1 MKRSFVVRGRSL
13 LAQCGQP
20 LCAVLAVFTLMLMS
34 SVGWADEEE
43 AVLEQCD
50 APKGTIAVSEPQSHV
65 VMALSRYNLPPPTS
79 LLRQYIQNS
88 NCFQVVER
96 GRAMRNI
103 QQERGLAESGM
114 LQQDSNMGGG
124 QMVTADF
131 VMTPDVIFKDDN
143 AGGAGV
149 GAAVGSLFGGI
160 GSLVGAVAGGVKFQE
175 AQTTLTMADTRSSLQ
190 VAAASGTYKKA
201 DWAFGGVLGAI
212 GGGAYTST
220 DEGKI
225 VAAALLDNYNNIVR
239 DVRSNPSLLESTSA
253 VAQQNAAASL
263 QAVNHQPGAVLSAK
277 LDNVKV
283 LDEPDRG
290 AEVVSKLKKGE
301 EVVFM
306 GDAEDGYLYVQGSEA
321 EGWVQEFMLDG

>member
-1 MKRSFVVRGRSL
+1 MKRSFVVRGRYL

-20 LCAVLAVFTLMLMS
+20 LRAVLAVFTLMLMS

-131 VMTPDVIFKDDN
+131 VMTPDVIFKDGN

-201 DWAFGGVLGAI
+201 DWAFGGVLDL
-212 GGGAYTST
+212 GG
-220 DEGKI
+220 D
-225 VAAALLDNYNNIVR
+225 L
-239 DVRSNPSLLESTSA
+239 
-253 VAQQNAAASL
+253 
-263 QAVNHQPGAVLSAK
+263 
-277 LDNVKV
+277 
-283 LDEPDRG
+283 
-290 AEVVSKLKKGE
+290 
-301 EVVFM
+301 
-306 GDAEDGYLYVQGSEA
+306 
-321 EGWVQEFMLDG
+321 

>member
-1 MKRSFVVRGRSL
+1 MKVFAIQRGWHT
-13 LAQCGQP
+13 LAAIIP
-20 LCAVLAVFTLMLMS
+20 TIFAAITMMLMS
-34 SVGWADEEE
+34 SISWADEG
-43 AVLEQCD
+43 AVLEKCD
-50 APKGTIAVSEPQSHV
+50 APKGTIAVAEPQSHV
-65 VMALSRYNLPPPTS
+65 IMALSRYNLPPPTS

-103 QQERGLAESGM
+103 QQERNLSESGM

-131 VMTPDVIFKDDN
+131 VMTPDVVFKDSN

-149 GAAVGSLFGGI
+149 GAAVGSLFGGV

-175 AQTTLTMADTRSSLQ
+175 AQTTLTMADTRSTIQ

-263 QAVNHQPGAVLSAK
+263 QAVNHRPGAVLRAK

-283 LDEPDRG
+283 LDEPERG
-290 AEVVSKLKKGE
+290 ADVVSKLKKGE

-306 GDAEDGYLYVQGSEA
+306 GDAEDGYLYVQGSES

>member
-1 MKRSFVVRGRSL
+1 MKVSFVVRGRHSL
-13 LAQCGQP
+13 VQCGQP
-20 LCAVLAVFTLMLMS
+20 LCAVLAVSTLILMS

-263 QAVNHQPGAVLSAK
+263 QAVNHRPGAVLSAK

-321 EGWVQEFMLDG
+321 EGWVQEFMLDE

>member
-1 MKRSFVVRGRSL
+1 MKVSFVVRGRHS

-20 LCAVLAVFTLMLMS
+20 LCAVLAVSTLILMS

-321 EGWVQEFMLDG
+321 EGWVQEFMLDE

>member
-1 MKRSFVVRGRSL
+1 MKVSFVLRGRYL
-13 LAQCGQP
+13 LASCAKP
-20 LCAVLAVFTLMLMS
+20 LRSLFAVFTVMLMPS
-34 SVGWADEEE
+34 LGWADEE

-103 QQERGLAESGM
+103 QQERGLSESGM

-131 VMTPDVIFKDDN
+131 VMTPDVIFKDSN

-175 AQTTLTMADTRSSLQ
+175 AQTTLTMADTRSTIQ

-263 QAVNHQPGAVLSAK
+263 QAVSHRPGAVLRAK

-283 LDEPDRG
+283 LGEPDRG
-290 AEVVSKLKKGE
+290 ADVVSQLKKGE

>member
-1 MKRSFVVRGRSL
+1 MEASSISRGWSVLAASDQAVRSALVMTL
-13 LAQCGQP
+13 LA
-20 LCAVLAVFTLMLMS
+20 LISSMALA
-34 SVGWADEEE
+34 DEE

-50 APKGTIAVSEPQSHV
+50 SPKGTIAIAEPQSYLIITL
-65 VMALSRYNLPPPTS
+65 ARYNLPPPTG

-103 QQERGLAESGM
+103 QQERDLSESGM
-114 LQQDSNMGGG
+114 LQRDANMGGG

-131 VMTPDVIFKDDN
+131 VMTPDVIFKDGN

-149 GAAVGSLFGGI
+149 GAAVGSLFGPI
-160 GSLVGAVAGGVKFQE
+160 GSLVGVVAGGVKFQE
-175 AQTTLTMADTRSSLQ
+175 AQTTLTMTDTRSTIQ

-239 DVRSNPSLLESTSA
+239 DVRNNPSLLQSTSA
-253 VAQQNAAASL
+253 VAEQNAAASL
-263 QAVNHQPGAVLSAK
+263 QAVKYRPGAVLRAK
-277 LDNVKV
+277 VDNVKV
-283 LDEPDRG
+283 LEGPERG
-290 AEVVSKLKKGE
+290 ADAVTRLKKGE

-306 GDAEDGYLYVQGSEA
+306 GDAEDGYLLIQGSEA

>member
-1 MKRSFVVRGRSL
+1 MKAFAIQRGWHTLATIAKISF
-13 LAQCGQP
+13 A
-20 LCAVLAVFTLMLMS
+20 AITMLMS
-34 SVGWADEEE
+34 SISWADDE
-43 AVLEQCD
+43 AVLEKCD
-50 APKGTIAVSEPQSHV
+50 EPKGTLAISEPQDHIIL
-65 VMALSRYNLPPPTS
+65 ALRGYNLPPPTQ
-79 LLRQYIQNS
+79 LLRQYVQNS

-103 QQERGLAESGM
+103 QQERNLSESGM

-131 VMTPDVIFKDDN
+131 VMTPDVIFKDGN

-175 AQTTLTMADTRSSLQ
+175 AQTTLTMADTRSTIQ

-263 QAVNHQPGAVLSAK
+263 QAVNHRPGAVLRAK

-283 LDEPDRG
+283 LDGPERG
-290 AEVVSKLKKGE
+290 ADVVSKLKKGE

>member
-1 MKRSFVVRGRSL
+1 MT
-13 LAQCGQP
+13 QTI
-20 LCAVLAVFTLMLMS
+20 CAVTTLMLMS
-34 SVGWADEEE
+34 SISWADEE
-43 AVLEQCD
+43 AVLEKCD
-50 APKGTIAVSEPQSHV
+50 GPKGTIAVAEPQSLV
-65 VMALSRYNLPPPTS
+65 IMALSRYNLPPPTS

-103 QQERGLAESGM
+103 QQERNLSESGM

-131 VMTPDVIFKDDN
+131 VMTPDVIFKDSN

-175 AQTTLTMADTRSSLQ
+175 AQTTLTMADTRSTIQ

-263 QAVNHQPGAVLSAK
+263 QAVNHRPGAVLRAK
-277 LDNVKV
+277 LDNIKV
-283 LDEPDRG
+283 LETPERG
-290 AEVVSKLKKGE
+290 SDVVSKLNKGE

-321 EGWVQEFMLDG
+321 EGWVQQFMLDG

>member
-1 MKRSFVVRGRSL
+1 MKAFAIQRGWQA
-13 LAQCGQP
+13 LATIA
-20 LCAVLAVFTLMLMS
+20 LKTFAAIMLMQMS
-34 SVGWADEEE
+34 SNSSADEE
-43 AVLEQCD
+43 AVLEKCN
-50 APKGTIAVSEPQSHV
+50 APKGTIAVAEPQSHV
-65 VMALSRYNLPPPTS
+65 IVALSRYNLPSPTS
-79 LLRQYIQNS
+79 LLRQYIQKS

-103 QQERGLAESGM
+103 QQERNLSESGM

-131 VMTPDVIFKDDN
+131 VMTPDVIFKDGN

-149 GAAVGSLFGGI
+149 GAAVGSLLGGV

-175 AQTTLTMADTRSSLQ
+175 AQTTLTMADTRSTIQ

-239 DVRSNPSLLESTSA
+239 DVRNNPSLLTSTSA
-253 VAQQNAAASL
+253 VAQQNAAVSL
-263 QAVNHQPGAVLSAK
+263 QAVNHRPGAVLRAK

-283 LDEPDRG
+283 LEGPERG
-290 AEVVSKLKKGE
+290 ADVVSKLKKGE

-321 EGWVQEFMLDG
+321 DGWVQEFMLDG

>member
-1 MKRSFVVRGRSL
+1 MKAFAIQRGWHT
-13 LAQCGQP
+13 LATMTQTIF
-20 LCAVLAVFTLMLMS
+20 AVTTLMLLSSMS
-34 SVGWADEEE
+34 WADDE
-43 AVLEQCD
+43 AVLEKCD
-50 APKGTIAVSEPQSHV
+50 APKGTVAVAEPQSHV
-65 VMALSRYNLPPPTS
+65 IMALSRYNLPPPTS
-79 LLRQYIQNS
+79 LIRQYIQNS

-103 QQERGLAESGM
+103 QQERNLSESGM

-131 VMTPDVIFKDDN
+131 VMTPDVIFKDSN

-175 AQTTLTMADTRSSLQ
+175 AQTTLTMADTRSTIQ

-239 DVRSNPSLLESTSA
+239 DIRSNPSLLESTSA

-263 QAVNHQPGAVLSAK
+263 QAVNHRPGAVLRAK
-277 LDNVKV
+277 LDSVKV
-283 LDEPDRG
+283 LEGPERG
-290 AEVVSKLKKGE
+290 ADVVSKLKKGE

-321 EGWVQEFMLDG
+321 EGWVQEFMLDD

>member
-1 MKRSFVVRGRSL
+1 MRPFAIQRGWQA
-13 LAQCGQP
+13 LATIVIRTF
-20 LCAVLAVFTLMLMS
+20 AAIMLMLMS
-34 SVGWADEEE
+34 SNSSADEE
-43 AVLEQCD
+43 AVLEKCD
-50 APKGTIAVSEPQSHV
+50 APKGTIAVAEPQSHV
-65 VMALSRYNLPPPTS
+65 IMALSRYNLPPPTS
-79 LLRQYIQNS
+79 LLRQYIQKS

-103 QQERGLAESGM
+103 QQERNLSESGM

-131 VMTPDVIFKDDN
+131 VMTPDIIFKDGN

-149 GAAVGSLFGGI
+149 GAAVGSLLGGV
-160 GSLVGAVAGGVKFQE
+160 GSLVGAVAGGIKFQE
-175 AQTTLTMADTRSSLQ
+175 AQTTLTMADTRSTIQ
-190 VAAASGTYKKA
+190 VAAASGTYKKS

-239 DVRSNPSLLESTSA
+239 DVRNDPSLLVSTSA
-253 VAQQNAAASL
+253 VAQQNAAVSL
-263 QAVNHQPGAVLSAK
+263 QAVNHRPGAVLRAK

-283 LDEPDRG
+283 LEGPERG
-290 AEVVSKLKKGE
+290 ADVVSKLKKGE

>member
-1 MKRSFVVRGRSL
+1 MKAFAIQRGWQA
-13 LAQCGQP
+13 LATI
-20 LCAVLAVFTLMLMS
+20 VLRTFAAIMLMLMS
-34 SVGWADEEE
+34 SNSSADEE
-43 AVLEQCD
+43 AVLEKCD
-50 APKGTIAVSEPQSHV
+50 APKGTIAVAEPQSHV
-65 VMALSRYNLPPPTS
+65 IMALSRYNLPPPTS
-79 LLRQYIQNS
+79 LLRQYIQKS

-103 QQERGLAESGM
+103 QQERNLSESGM

-131 VMTPDVIFKDDN
+131 IMTPDVIFKDGN

-149 GAAVGSLFGGI
+149 GAAVGSLLGGV
-160 GSLVGAVAGGVKFQE
+160 GSLVGAVAGGIKFQE
-175 AQTTLTMADTRSSLQ
+175 AQTTLTMADTRSTIQ
-190 VAAASGTYKKA
+190 VAAASGTYKKS

-225 VAAALLDNYNNIVR
+225 IAAALLDNYNNIVR
-239 DVRSNPSLLESTSA
+239 DVRNNPSLLVSTST
-253 VAQQNAAASL
+253 VAQQNAAVSL
-263 QAVNHQPGAVLSAK
+263 QAVNHRPGAVLRAK

-283 LDEPDRG
+283 LEGPERG
-290 AEVVSKLKKGE
+290 ADVVSKLKKGE

>member
-1 MKRSFVVRGRSL
+1 MKAFAIQRGWHT
-13 LAQCGQP
+13 LAIITQT
-20 LCAVLAVFTLMLMS
+20 LFAVTTLMLMS
-34 SVGWADEEE
+34 SISWADDE
-43 AVLEQCD
+43 AVLEKCD
-50 APKGTIAVSEPQSHV
+50 APKGTVAVAEPQSHV
-65 VMALSRYNLPPPTS
+65 IMALSRYNLPPPTS

-103 QQERGLAESGM
+103 QQERNLSESGM

-131 VMTPDVIFKDDN
+131 VMTPDVIFKDSN

-175 AQTTLTMADTRSSLQ
+175 AQTTLTMADTRSTIQ

-263 QAVNHQPGAVLSAK
+263 QAVNHRPGAVLRAK
-277 LDNVKV
+277 LANVKV
-283 LDEPDRG
+283 LEGPERG
-290 AEVVSKLKKGE
+290 ADVVSKLKKGE
-301 EVVFM
+301 EVVYM
-306 GDAEDGYLYVQGSEA
+306 GDAEDGYLYVQGSDA
-321 EGWVQEFMLDG
+321 EGWVQEFMLDD

>member
-1 MKRSFVVRGRSL
+1 MKAFAIQRGWHT
-13 LAQCGQP
+13 LATMTQTI
-20 LCAVLAVFTLMLMS
+20 CAVTTLMLMS
-34 SVGWADEEE
+34 SISWADEE
-43 AVLEQCD
+43 AVLEKCD
-50 APKGTIAVSEPQSHV
+50 GPKGTIAVAEPQSHV
-65 VMALSRYNLPPPTS
+65 IMALSRYNLPPPTS

-103 QQERGLAESGM
+103 QQERNLSESGM

-131 VMTPDVIFKDDN
+131 VMTPDVIFKDSN

-175 AQTTLTMADTRSSLQ
+175 AQTTLTMADTRSTIQ

-263 QAVNHQPGAVLSAK
+263 QAVNHRPGAVLRAK
-277 LDNVKV
+277 LDNIKV
-283 LDEPDRG
+283 LEGPERG
-290 AEVVSKLKKGE
+290 SDVVSKLNKGE

-321 EGWVQEFMLDG
+321 EGWVQQFMLDG

>member
-1 MKRSFVVRGRSL
+1 MKAFAIQRGWQA
-13 LAQCGQP
+13 LATIA
-20 LCAVLAVFTLMLMS
+20 LKTFAAIMLMQMSCNS
-34 SVGWADEEE
+34 SADEE
-43 AVLEQCD
+43 AVLEKCN
-50 APKGTIAVSEPQSHV
+50 APKGTIAVAEPQSHV
-65 VMALSRYNLPPPTS
+65 IVALSRYNLPSPTS
-79 LLRQYIQNS
+79 LLRQYIQKS

-103 QQERGLAESGM
+103 QQERNLSESGM

-131 VMTPDVIFKDDN
+131 VMTPDVIFKDGN

-149 GAAVGSLFGGI
+149 GAAVGSLLGGV
-160 GSLVGAVAGGVKFQE
+160 GSLVGAVAGGIKFQE
-175 AQTTLTMADTRSSLQ
+175 AQTTLTMADTRSTIQ
-190 VAAASGTYKKA
+190 VAAASGTYKKS

-239 DVRSNPSLLESTSA
+239 DVRNNPSLLTSTSA
-253 VAQQNAAASL
+253 VAQQNAAVSL
-263 QAVNHQPGAVLSAK
+263 QAVNHRPGAVLRAK

-283 LDEPDRG
+283 LEGPERG
-290 AEVVSKLKKGE
+290 ADVVSKLKKGE

-306 GDAEDGYLYVQGSEA
+306 GDAEDGYLYVQGSEV

>member
-1 MKRSFVVRGRSL
+1 MKAFAIQRGWQA
-13 LAQCGQP
+13 LATIA
-20 LCAVLAVFTLMLMS
+20 LKTFAAIMLMQMS
-34 SVGWADEEE
+34 SNSSADEE
-43 AVLEQCD
+43 AVLEKCN
-50 APKGTIAVSEPQSHV
+50 APKGTIAVAEPQSHV
-65 VMALSRYNLPPPTS
+65 IVALSRYNLPSPTS
-79 LLRQYIQNS
+79 LLRQYIQKS

-103 QQERGLAESGM
+103 QQERNLSESGM

-131 VMTPDVIFKDDN
+131 VMTPDVIFKDGN

-149 GAAVGSLFGGI
+149 GAAVGSLLGGV
-160 GSLVGAVAGGVKFQE
+160 GSLVGAVAGGIKFQE
-175 AQTTLTMADTRSSLQ
+175 AQTTLTMADTRSTIQ
-190 VAAASGTYKKA
+190 VAAASGTYKKS

-239 DVRSNPSLLESTSA
+239 DVRNNPSLLTSTSA
-253 VAQQNAAASL
+253 VAQQNAAVSL
-263 QAVNHQPGAVLSAK
+263 QAVNHRPGAVLRAK

-283 LDEPDRG
+283 LEGPERG
-290 AEVVSKLKKGE
+290 ADVVSKLKKGE

>member
-1 MKRSFVVRGRSL
+1 MKAFAIQRGWHT
-13 LAQCGQP
+13 LATMTQTIF
-20 LCAVLAVFTLMLMS
+20 AATTLMLMS
-34 SVGWADEEE
+34 SVSWADDE
-43 AVLEQCD
+43 AVLEKCD
-50 APKGTIAVSEPQSHV
+50 GPKGTIAVAEPQSHV
-65 VMALSRYNLPPPTS
+65 IMALSRYNLPPPTS

-103 QQERGLAESGM
+103 QQERNLSESGM

-131 VMTPDVIFKDDN
+131 VMTPDVIFKDSN

-175 AQTTLTMADTRSSLQ
+175 AQTTLTMADTRSTIQ

-253 VAQQNAAASL
+253 VAQQNAATSL
-263 QAVNHQPGAVLSAK
+263 QAVNHRPGAVLRAK

-283 LDEPDRG
+283 LEGPERG
-290 AEVVSKLKKGE
+290 ADVVSKLGKGE

-306 GDAEDGYLYVQGSEA
+306 GDAEDGYLFVQGSDA
-321 EGWVQEFMLDG
+321 EGWVQEFMLDD

>member
-1 MKRSFVVRGRSL
+1 MKAF
-13 LAQCGQP
+13 AIQCGWHT
-20 LCAVLAVFTLMLMS
+20 LATMTQTIFAATTLMLMS
-34 SVGWADEEE
+34 SVSWADDE
-43 AVLEQCD
+43 AVLEKCD
-50 APKGTIAVSEPQSHV
+50 GPKGTIAVAEPQSHV
-65 VMALSRYNLPPPTS
+65 IMALSRYNLPPPTS

-103 QQERGLAESGM
+103 QQERNLSESGM

-131 VMTPDVIFKDDN
+131 VMTPDVIFKDSN

-175 AQTTLTMADTRSSLQ
+175 AQTTLTMADTRSTIQ

-253 VAQQNAAASL
+253 VAQQNAATSL
-263 QAVNHQPGAVLSAK
+263 QAVNHRPGAVLRAK

-283 LDEPDRG
+283 LEGPERG
-290 AEVVSKLKKGE
+290 ADVVSKLKKGE
-301 EVVFM
+301 EVVYM
-306 GDAEDGYLYVQGSEA
+306 GDAEDGYLYVQGSDA
-321 EGWVQEFMLDG
+321 EGWVQEFMLDD

>member
-1 MKRSFVVRGRSL
+1 MIRC
-13 LAQCGQP
+13 Q
-20 LCAVLAVFTLMLMS
+20 
-34 SVGWADEEE
+34 
-43 AVLEQCD
+43 
-50 APKGTIAVSEPQSHV
+50 IQSH
-65 VMALSRYNLPPPTS
+65 AKNQIT
-79 LLRQYIQNS
+79 
-88 NCFQVVER
+88 
-96 GRAMRNI
+96 AMK
-103 QQERGLAESGM
+103 SGM

-131 VMTPDVIFKDDN
+131 VMTPDVIFKDGN

-149 GAAVGSLFGGI
+149 GAAVGSLLGGV
-160 GSLVGAVAGGVKFQE
+160 GSLVGAVAGGIKFQE
-175 AQTTLTMADTRSSLQ
+175 AQTTLTMADTRSTIQ
-190 VAAASGTYKKA
+190 VAAASGTYKKS

-239 DVRSNPSLLESTSA
+239 DVRNNPSLLTSTSA
-253 VAQQNAAASL
+253 VAQQNAAVSL
-263 QAVNHQPGAVLSAK
+263 QAVNHRPGAVLRAK

-283 LDEPDRG
+283 LEGPERG
-290 AEVVSKLKKGE
+290 ADVVSKLKKGE

>member
-1 MKRSFVVRGRSL
+1 MKAFAIQRGWHA
-13 LAQCGQP
+13 LAAIIP
-20 LCAVLAVFTLMLMS
+20 TMFAAITMTLMS
-34 SVGWADEEE
+34 SISWADEE
-43 AVLEQCD
+43 AVLEKCD
-50 APKGTIAVSEPQSHV
+50 GPKGTIAVAEPQSHV
-65 VMALSRYNLPPPTS
+65 IMALSRYNLPPPTS

-103 QQERGLAESGM
+103 QQERNLSESGM

-131 VMTPDVIFKDDN
+131 VMTPDVIFKDSN

-149 GAAVGSLFGGI
+149 GAAVGSLFGGV

-175 AQTTLTMADTRSSLQ
+175 AQTTLTMADTRSTIQ

-239 DVRSNPSLLESTSA
+239 DVRSKPSLLESTSA

-263 QAVNHQPGAVLSAK
+263 QAVNHRPGAVLRAK

-283 LDEPDRG
+283 LDGPERG
-290 AEVVSKLKKGE
+290 ADVVSKLKKGE

-321 EGWVQEFMLDG
+321 EGWVQEFMLGG

>member
-1 MKRSFVVRGRSL
+1 MKAFAIQHGWHILV
-13 LAQCGQP
+13 AMIQTFF
-20 LCAVLAVFTLMLMS
+20 AVTTLMLMS
-34 SVGWADEEE
+34 SVSWADEE
-43 AVLEQCD
+43 AVLEKCD
-50 APKGTIAVSEPQSHV
+50 APKGTIAVAEPQSHV
-65 VMALSRYNLPPPTS
+65 IMALSRYNLPPPTS

-103 QQERGLAESGM
+103 QQERSLSESGM

-131 VMTPDVIFKDDN
+131 VMTPDVIFKDGN

-149 GAAVGSLFGGI
+149 GAAVGSLFGGV

-175 AQTTLTMADTRSSLQ
+175 AQTTLTMADTRSTIQ

-263 QAVNHQPGAVLSAK
+263 QAVNHRPGAVLRAK

-283 LDEPDRG
+283 LDGPERG
-290 AEVVSKLKKGE
+290 ADVVSKLKKGE

-321 EGWVQEFMLDG
+321 EGWVQQFMLDG